1 MSSVAIYARVST
13 QEQNPENQL
22 IELRDYVE
30 RRGLKI
36 HKEYVDYISGAKDSR
51 PALNDL
57 MMGARKHLFDT
68 VIFWKVDRLGRSV
81 SHLTQIVKEW
91 ENLGID
97 FIVTSLGMDTSTP
110 SGKLVFGI
118 FAQVAEFERE
128 IIRERINLG
137 LARVRKEGKHIGR
150 PKGKKDTKRR
160 RTSGYHQRWSLER

>member
-1 MSSVAIYARVST
+1 MEKVAIYARVST
-13 QEQNPENQL
+13 LEQNPENQL
-22 IELRDYVE
+22 IELRDYAT
-30 RRGLKI
+30 RKGFKI
-36 HKEYVDYISGAKDSR
+36 HQEYVDYISGAKDSR

-57 MMGARKHLFDT
+57 MMDARTHRFDT

-91 ENLGID
+91 ENLGIN

-150 PKGKKDTKRR
+150 PKAEVPRFF
-160 RTSGYHQRWSLER
+160 H